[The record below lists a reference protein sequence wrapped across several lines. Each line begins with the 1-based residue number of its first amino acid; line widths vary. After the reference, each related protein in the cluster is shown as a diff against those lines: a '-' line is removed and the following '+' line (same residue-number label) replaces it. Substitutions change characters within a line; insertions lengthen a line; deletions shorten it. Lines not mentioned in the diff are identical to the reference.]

1 MFIKVFISLLLFVGL
16 AYGASFE
23 YISKQPRSIEKDF
36 YIYLYLQENPP
47 RDKVQKLFL
56 QVKRFNGKL
65 KKSFKKY
72 GLEKTKTKYKYNKP
86 KISEDFSV
94 MVALS
99 PKRFL
104 EIFNQ
109 LSDWHIKKYL
119 NYPISK
125 SYMEKLSLHDGFNKF
140 SSKILSIKN
149 SKNLKDSL
157 SFIKSSQ
164 TKSETSFYLA
174 LSNLQKG
181 DKKTALHYLQLAR
194 KKSVSRF
201 KKDRATFWL
210 YLVSKDRSYLKKV
223 ASSYE
228 ANIYSLYACEKL
240 RINLK
245 NIVSEFKTVTKK
257 MPFNY
262 QNPFDWIRTKQ
273 KLQNENSSYIKK
285 TLNTYE
291 SMPHLAYLLDGDL
304 KNYFIF
310 PYYIYISKYSKK
322 RQALMLAIARQESR
336 FIPTAVSPSF
346 ALGTMQFMPF
356 LAKYTA
362 KKFGM
367 SDFKYTDMFNPKTAY
382 LFANDHLDF
391 LEKHLFHPALV
402 AYAYNGGIGY
412 TKRNIIQSNKY
423 FKKSE
428 YEPWLSMEL
437 ITPEEPM
444 HYAKKVLAN
453 YVIYSNLLGLDITLT
468 SEIERLKLFHR
479 NHDFK

>member
-1 MFIKVFISLLLFVGL
+1 MFLRVFFFLLLFVGFS
-16 AYGASFE
+16 YGVSFE

-36 YIYLYLQENPP
+36 YIYLYLQEGSSH
-47 RDKVQKLFL
+47 DKAKKLFS

-65 KKSFKKY
+65 KKAFKKY
-72 GLEKTKTKYKYNKP
+72 GLEKKSIKKVFDKP
-86 KISEDFSV
+86 EMSKDFSA
-94 MVALS
+94 MVAL
-99 PKRFL
+99 PPEKFL

-109 LSDWHIKKYL
+109 LSDWHINKYL
-119 NYPISK
+119 NHPISK
-125 SYMEKLSLHDGFNKF
+125 DYMQKLSLHEGFNKF

-149 SKNLKDSL
+149 SKSLKNSL
-157 SFIKSSQ
+157 SFVKSSQ

-181 DKKTALHYLQLAR
+181 DKQTALHYLQLAR
-194 KKSVSRF
+194 EKSVSRF
-201 KKDRATFWL
+201 KKDRAIFWL
-210 YLVSKDRSYLKKV
+210 YLVSEDKSYLKKV

-228 ANIYSLYACEKL
+228 ANIYSLFACEKL

-245 NIVSEFKTVTKK
+245 NIVSELKTVKKK
-257 MPFNY
+257 MPLNY
-262 QNPFDWIRTKQ
+262 QDPFDWIRTKQ
-273 KLQNENSSYIKK
+273 RLQNQSASFIKK

-310 PYYIYISKYSKK
+310 PYYVYISEYSKK
-322 RQALMLAIARQESR
+322 RQAMILAIARQESR

-346 ALGTMQFMPF
+346 ALGMMQFMPF
-356 LAKYTA
+356 LAKHTA
-362 KKFGM
+362 KKLGM
-367 SDFKYTDMFNPKTAY
+367 NNFRYTDMFNPKTAY
-382 LFANDHLDF
+382 LFANDHLNF
-391 LEKHLFHPALV
+391 LEKHLFHPLLV

-423 FKKSE
+423 FKNTK

-437 ITPEEPM
+437 IIPQEPM

-453 YVIYSNLLGLDITLT
+453 YVIYSNLLGLDLTLT
-468 SEIERLKLFHR
+468 HELERLKLFHH
-479 NHDFK
+479 NHDF